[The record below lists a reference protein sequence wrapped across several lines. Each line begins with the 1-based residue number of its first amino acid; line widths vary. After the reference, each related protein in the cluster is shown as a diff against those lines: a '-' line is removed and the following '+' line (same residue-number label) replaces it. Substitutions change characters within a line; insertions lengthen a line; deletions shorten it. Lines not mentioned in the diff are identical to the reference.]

1 MSAFFGLTL
10 LGSQSPF
17 DTVKETPIHAFQP
30 RDFQDAFMQAYRP
43 GFSLYSESDEE
54 AQAANA
60 ELDSATITLAQ
71 LPVLLRFLYKCP
83 KGVDNVPVSV
93 RTLVEQ
99 AFRLQNGADAS
110 QSIDLETFL
119 AQMDELCRHS
129 QSMEGAAA
137 HSAYLKDGASTREF
151 VSNLDF
157 RAKLVKHTRME
168 KNPRQKAL
176 GPVTDAM
183 TLGWNPPTMATKRK
197 PTKSCEETRYACAMV
212 KAGVYYY

>member
-17 DTVKETPIHAFQP
+17 DPVKETPIHAFQS

-60 ELDSATITLAQ
+60 ELNSATITLAQ
-71 LPVLLRFLYKCP
+71 LPAMLRRLYKCP
-83 KGVDNVPVSV
+83 KGVDNVPATV

-99 AFRLQNGADAS
+99 GFRLQNGADAS
-110 QSIDLETFL
+110 KSIDLPTFL
-119 AQMDELCRHS
+119 AQMDELCRQS
-129 QSMEGAAA
+129 QSMEFAAA
-137 HSAYLKDGASTREF
+137 HSACLKDGPATREF

-157 RAKLVKHTRME
+157 RAKLVKHMRME
-168 KNPRQKAL
+168 KDPRQKAL
-176 GPVTDAM
+176 VPMTDAM
-183 TLGWNPPTMATKRK
+183 TLGWNPPTMVTKRR

>member
-60 ELDSATITLAQ
+60 ELDTATITLAQ
-71 LPVLLRFLYKCP
+71 LPVMLRYLYKCP
-83 KGVDNVPVSV
+83 KGVDNVPATA
-93 RTLVEQ
+93 RALVEQ
-99 AFRLQNGADAS
+99 AFRLQHGADAS
-110 QSIDLETFL
+110 QSLDLQTFL

-129 QSMEGAAA
+129 QSMECAAA
-137 HSAYLKDGASTREF
+137 HSSYLKDDASTREF

-157 RAKLVKHTRME
+157 RAKLVKHTRMD
-168 KNPRQKAL
+168 KDPRQKAL
-176 GPVTDAM
+176 APMTDAM

>member
-10 LGSQSPF
+10 LGSPSPF
-17 DTVKETPIHAFQP
+17 DRAKETPIHTFQP
-30 RDFQDAFMQAYRP
+30 RDFQDAFMQTSRP

-71 LPVLLRFLYKCP
+71 LPVMLRNLYKCP
-83 KGVDNVPVSV
+83 KGVDNVPASV

-99 AFRLQNGADAS
+99 AFRLQNSS
-110 QSIDLETFL
+110 QPVHLAAFL
-119 AQMDELCRHS
+119 AQMDELSRHS
-129 QSMEGAAA
+129 QSMESTTA
-137 HSAYLKDGASTREF
+137 HRAYLKDGAPTREF

-157 RAKLVKHTRME
+157 RAKLVKHQRME
-168 KNPRQKAL
+168 KDPREKAL
-176 GPVTDAM
+176 APVTDST
-183 TLGWNPPTMATKRK
+183 TLGWNSPTMATKRV
-197 PTKSCEETRYACAMV
+197 PTKSCEETRYASAMV